1 MGGSVSRIMR
11 FASVAF
17 GLVSTFVVVGCPGSL
32 ANPEDFI
39 DGGATLKNAETVL
52 AESCGTSTCHDQ
64 PRPPQHELDLLSPGV
79 ESRVVGV
86 NPIGLGCESG
96 VLVVAGDSDGS
107 YLLDKVL
114 NTPGICGL
122 QMPVVGLLS
131 QSEIEILRDW
141 IDGLGG
147 SGGGTLDGG

>member
-1 MGGSVSRIMR
+1 MR

-17 GLVSTFVVVGCPGSL
+17 GLVSTFVVAGCPGSL

-39 DGGATLKNAETVL
+39 DGGATPKNAETVL

-86 NPIGLGCESG
+86 NAIGPGCESG

-107 YLLDKVL
+107 YLLDKVV

-131 QSEIEILRDW
+131 QSDIEILRDW